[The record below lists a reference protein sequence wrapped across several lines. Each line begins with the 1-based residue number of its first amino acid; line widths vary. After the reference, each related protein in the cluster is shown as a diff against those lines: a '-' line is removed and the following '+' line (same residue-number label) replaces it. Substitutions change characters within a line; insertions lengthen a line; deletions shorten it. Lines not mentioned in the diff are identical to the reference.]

1 MLKAKKNSMN
11 IDVTGVDD
19 MTDRCDLM
27 REVIRRNCDVDP
39 RIIDSLVIKLRRYGD
54 ENHKKCNYI
63 LYSYSKI
70 MTCAALH
77 ETLSC

>member
-27 REVIRRNCDVDP
+27 REVIR
-39 RIIDSLVIKLRRYGD
+39 
-54 ENHKKCNYI
+54 
-63 LYSYSKI
+63 
-70 MTCAALH
+70 
-77 ETLSC
+77 